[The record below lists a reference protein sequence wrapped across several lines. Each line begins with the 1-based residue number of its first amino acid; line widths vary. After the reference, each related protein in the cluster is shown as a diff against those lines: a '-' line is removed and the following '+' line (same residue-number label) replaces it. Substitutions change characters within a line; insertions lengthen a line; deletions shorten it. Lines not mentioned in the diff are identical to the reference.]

1 MREPFF
7 GSLEVNSL
15 ITDVQSLSDL
25 ELKAYLASLTTA
37 QRTDLVD
44 KGISDAIT
52 QVSASKATNYTNAS
66 NLLLG
71 ADNSVTSAAYYLL
84 RTQDLTNLATDLN
97 EVTTKQVTE
106 NTINKQLADRQYEIN
121 EWSNSNKL
129 DTLFFLQILFISLTL
144 TAVFLFLMK
153 NGFLPYYLFGL
164 FSFLT
169 VAFAVIVLI
178 YRARFTAVK
187 RDGRYWNKQKWG
199 QPSK

>member
-1 MREPFF
+1 MREPFID
-7 GSLEVNSL
+7 VNNL
-15 ITDVQSLSDL
+15 ITDLQSLSDL
-25 ELKAYLASLTTA
+25 VLKAYLGTLSTNQAAAFTSA
-37 QRTDLVD
+37 N
-44 KGISDAIT
+44 KDAAVAAVT
-52 QVSASKATNYTNAS
+52 ASKATNYTNAS
-66 NLLLG
+66 NKLLG

-84 RTQDLTNLATDLN
+84 RTQDLTNLASDVN

-144 TAVFLFLMK
+144 TAVFLFLMQ
-153 NGFLPYYLFGL
+153 NGLLPYYLFGL

>member
-1 MREPFF
+1 MREPFID
-7 GSLEVNSL
+7 VNNL
-15 ITDVQSLSDL
+15 ITDLQSLSDL
-25 ELKAYLASLTTA
+25 ELKAYLGTLSTNQAAAFTSA
-37 QRTDLVD
+37 N
-44 KGISDAIT
+44 KDAAVAAVT
-52 QVSASKATNYTNAS
+52 ASKATNYTNAS
-66 NLLLG
+66 NMLLG

-84 RTQDLTNLATDLN
+84 RTQDLTNLASDVN

-144 TAVFLFLMK
+144 TAVFLFLMQ
-153 NGFLPYYLFGL
+153 NGLLPYYLFGL

-187 RDGRYWNKQKWG
+187 RDGRYWNKQRWD

>member
-1 MREPFF
+1 MREPF
-7 GSLEVNSL
+7 LDVNTL
-15 ITDVQSLSDL
+15 ITDLQSLSDL
-25 ELKAYLASLTTA
+25 ELKAYLATLSTNQRTAFTQANITTA
-37 QRTDLVD
+37 INNVTNS
-44 KGISDAIT
+44 KKT
-52 QVSASKATNYTNAS
+52 NYNNASKM
-66 NLLLG
+66 LLG

-84 RTQDLTNLATDLN
+84 RTEDLTNLATDLN
-97 EVTTKQVTE
+97 NVTTKQVTE

-144 TAVFLFLMK
+144 TAVFLFLMQ

-187 RDGRYWNKQKWG
+187 RDGRYWNKQRWD

>member
-1 MREPFF
+1 MREPF
-7 GSLEVNSL
+7 LDVNDL
-15 ITDVQSLSDL
+15 ITDLQSLSDL
-25 ELKAYLASLTTA
+25 ELKAYLGTLSTNQAAAFTSA
-37 QRTDLVD
+37 N
-44 KGISDAIT
+44 KDAAVAAVT
-52 QVSASKATNYTNAS
+52 ASKATNYTNAS
-66 NLLLG
+66 NMLLG

-84 RTQDLTNLATDLN
+84 RTQDLTNLASDVN

-144 TAVFLFLMK
+144 TAVFLFLMQ
-153 NGFLPYYLFGL
+153 NGLLPYYLFGL

-187 RDGRYWNKQKWG
+187 RDGRYWNKQRWD

>member
-1 MREPFF
+1 MREPF
-7 GSLEVNSL
+7 LDVNSL
-15 ITDVQSLSDL
+15 ITDLQSLSDL
-25 ELKAYLASLTTA
+25 ELKAYLATLSTA
-37 QRTDLVD
+37 DRT
-44 KGISDAIT
+44 AFAQQNIT
-52 QVSASKATNYTNAS
+52 SAVNNVTNSKKTNYNNASKM
-66 NLLLG
+66 LLG

-84 RTQDLTNLATDLN
+84 RTEDLTNLATDLN
-97 EVTTKQVTE
+97 NVTTKQVTE

-144 TAVFLFLMK
+144 TAVFLFLMQ

-187 RDGRYWNKQKWG
+187 RDGRYWNKQRWD

>member
-1 MREPFF
+1 MREPFID
-7 GSLEVNSL
+7 VNAL
-15 ITDVQSLSDL
+15 IADVKSLSDL
-25 ELKAYLASLTTA
+25 ELKAYLATLSTA
-37 QRTDLVD
+37 ERTAFAQQN
-44 KGISDAIT
+44 ITSAINNVT
-52 QVSASKATNYTNAS
+52 NSKKTNYNNASKM
-66 NLLLG
+66 LLG

-84 RTQDLTNLATDLN
+84 RTEDLTNLATDLN
-97 EVTTKQVTE
+97 NVTTKQVTE

-144 TAVFLFLMK
+144 TAVFLFLMQ

-187 RDGRYWNKQKWG
+187 RDGRYWNKQRWD

>member
-1 MREPFF
+1 MREPF
-7 GSLEVNSL
+7 LDVNAL

-25 ELKAYLASLTTA
+25 ELKYYLTSLNDS
-37 QRTDLVD
+37 QRTAFINN
-44 KGISDAIT
+44 GITSAIDS
-52 QVSASKATNYTNAS
+52 VSASKATNYTNAS
-66 NLLLG
+66 KMLLG

-84 RTQDLTNLATDLN
+84 RTEDLTNLATDLN
-97 EVTTKQVTE
+97 DVATKQVTE

-153 NGFLPYYLFGL
+153 NGLLPYYLFGL

-187 RDGRYWNKQKWG
+187 RDGRYWNKQRWD

>member
-1 MREPFF
+1 MREPFID
-7 GSLEVNSL
+7 VNAL
-15 ITDVQSLSDL
+15 IADVKSLSDL
-25 ELKAYLASLTTA
+25 ELKAYLESL
-37 QRTDLVD
+37 
-44 KGISDAIT
+44 SDA
-52 QVSASKATNYTNAS
+52 QVTAFTNDNINSAVSSVTNSKKTNYNNASKM
-66 NLLLG
+66 LLG

-84 RTQDLTNLATDLN
+84 RTEDLTNLATDLN
-97 EVTTKQVTE
+97 NVTTKQVTE

-144 TAVFLFLMK
+144 TAVFLFLMQ

-187 RDGRYWNKQKWG
+187 RDGRYWNKQRWD

>member
-1 MREPFF
+1 MREPF
-7 GSLEVNSL
+7 LDVNAL

-25 ELKAYLASLTTA
+25 ELKYYLTSLNDS
-37 QRTDLVD
+37 QRTAFINN
-44 KGISDAIT
+44 GITSAIDS
-52 QVSASKATNYTNAS
+52 VSASKATNYTNAS
-66 NLLLG
+66 KMLLG

-84 RTQDLTNLATDLN
+84 RTEDLTNLATDLN
-97 EVTTKQVTE
+97 DVATKQVTE

-144 TAVFLFLMK
+144 TAVFLFLMQ
-153 NGFLPYYLFGL
+153 NGLLPYYLFGL

-187 RDGRYWNKQKWG
+187 RDGRYWNKQRWD

>member
-1 MREPFF
+1 MREPF
-7 GSLEVNSL
+7 LDVNTL
-15 ITDVQSLSDL
+15 ITDLQSLSDL
-25 ELKAYLASLTTA
+25 ELKAYLSTLSAADRSTFVQGNITTA
-37 QRTDLVD
+37 VNKVTD
-44 KGISDAIT
+44 
-52 QVSASKATNYTNAS
+52 SKATNYTNAS
-66 NLLLG
+66 KMLLG

-84 RTQDLTNLATDLN
+84 RTEDLTNLATDLN
-97 EVTTKQVTE
+97 NVTTKQVTE

-153 NGFLPYYLFGL
+153 NGLLPYYLFGL

>member
-1 MREPFF
+1 MREPF
-7 GSLEVNSL
+7 LDVNDL
-15 ITDVQSLSDL
+15 ITDLQSLSDL
-25 ELKAYLASLTTA
+25 ELKAYLSTLSANDRNTFVQGNITTA
-37 QRTDLVD
+37 VNKVTD
-44 KGISDAIT
+44 
-52 QVSASKATNYTNAS
+52 SKATNYTNAS
-66 NLLLG
+66 KMLLG

-84 RTQDLTNLATDLN
+84 RTEDLTNLATDLN
-97 EVTTKQVTE
+97 DVATKQVTE

-144 TAVFLFLMK
+144 TAVFLFLMQ
-153 NGFLPYYLFGL
+153 NGLLPYYLFGL

-187 RDGRYWNKQKWG
+187 RDGRYWNKQRWD

>member
-1 MREPFF
+1 MREPF
-7 GSLEVNSL
+7 LDVNTL
-15 ITDVQSLSDL
+15 ITDLQSLSDL
-25 ELKAYLASLTTA
+25 ELKAYLATLSTNERTAFAQANITTA
-37 QRTDLVD
+37 INNVTNS
-44 KGISDAIT
+44 KKT
-52 QVSASKATNYTNAS
+52 NYNNASKM
-66 NLLLG
+66 LLG

-84 RTQDLTNLATDLN
+84 RTEDLTNLATDLN
-97 EVTTKQVTE
+97 NVTTKQVTE

-144 TAVFLFLMK
+144 TAVFLFLMQ
-153 NGFLPYYLFGL
+153 NGFLPYYLCGL

-187 RDGRYWNKQKWG
+187 RDGRYWNKQRWD

>member
-1 MREPFF
+1 MREPFID
-7 GSLEVNSL
+7 VNNL
-15 ITDVQSLSDL
+15 ITDLQSLSDL
-25 ELKAYLASLTTA
+25 ELKAYLGTLSTNQAAAFTSA
-37 QRTDLVD
+37 N
-44 KGISDAIT
+44 KDAAVAAVT
-52 QVSASKATNYTNAS
+52 ASKATNYTNAS
-66 NLLLG
+66 NMLLG

-84 RTQDLTNLATDLN
+84 RTQDLTNLASDVN

-144 TAVFLFLMK
+144 TAVFLFLMQ
-153 NGFLPYYLFGL
+153 NGLLPYYLFGL

>member
-1 MREPFF
+1 MREPF
-7 GSLEVNSL
+7 LDVNAL

-25 ELKAYLASLTTA
+25 ELKYYLTSLNDS
-37 QRTDLVD
+37 QRTAFINN
-44 KGISDAIT
+44 GITSAIDS
-52 QVSASKATNYTNAS
+52 VSASKATNYTNAS
-66 NLLLG
+66 KMLLG

-84 RTQDLTNLATDLN
+84 RTEDLTNLATDLN
-97 EVTTKQVTE
+97 DVTTKKVTE

-144 TAVFLFLMK
+144 TAVFLFLMQ
-153 NGFLPYYLFGL
+153 NGLLPYYLFGL

-187 RDGRYWNKQKWG
+187 RDGRYWNKQRWD

>member
-1 MREPFF
+1 MREPFID
-7 GSLEVNSL
+7 VNNL
-15 ITDVQSLSDL
+15 ITDLQSLSDL
-25 ELKAYLASLTTA
+25 ELKAYLGTLSTNQAAAFTSA
-37 QRTDLVD
+37 N
-44 KGISDAIT
+44 KDAAVAAVT
-52 QVSASKATNYTNAS
+52 ASKATNYTNAS
-66 NLLLG
+66 NMLLG

-84 RTQDLTNLATDLN
+84 RTQDLTNLASDVN

-153 NGFLPYYLFGL
+153 NGLLPYYLFGL

-187 RDGRYWNKQKWG
+187 RDGRYWNKQRWD

>member
-1 MREPFF
+1 MREPF
-7 GSLEVNSL
+7 LDVNSL

-25 ELKAYLASLTTA
+25 ELKYYLTSLTPE
-37 QRTDLVD
+37 QRTTFINN
-44 KGISDAIT
+44 GITTAIDS
-52 QVSASKATNYTNAS
+52 VSASKATNYNNAS
-66 NLLLG
+66 KMLLG

-84 RTQDLTNLATDLN
+84 RTEDLTNLATDLN

-129 DTLFFLQILFISLTL
+129 DTLFFLQVLFISLTL
-144 TAVFLFLMK
+144 TAVFLFLMQ
-153 NGFLPYYLFGL
+153 NGLLPYYLFGL

>member
-1 MREPFF
+1 MREPF
-7 GSLEVNSL
+7 LDVNTL
-15 ITDVQSLSDL
+15 ITDLQSLSDL
-25 ELKAYLASLTTA
+25 ELKAYLATLSTA
-37 QRTDLVD
+37 ERTAFAQQN
-44 KGISDAIT
+44 ITSAINNVT
-52 QVSASKATNYTNAS
+52 NSKKTNYNNASKM
-66 NLLLG
+66 LLG

-84 RTQDLTNLATDLN
+84 RTEDLTNLATDLN
-97 EVTTKQVTE
+97 NVTTKQVTE

-144 TAVFLFLMK
+144 TAVFLFLMQ

-187 RDGRYWNKQKWG
+187 RDGRYWNKQRWD

>member
-1 MREPFF
+1 MREPF
-7 GSLEVNSL
+7 LDVNTL
-15 ITDVQSLSDL
+15 ITDLQSLSDL
-25 ELKAYLASLTTA
+25 ELKAYLSTLSAADRSTFVQGNITTA
-37 QRTDLVD
+37 VNKVTD
-44 KGISDAIT
+44 
-52 QVSASKATNYTNAS
+52 SKATNYTNAS
-66 NLLLG
+66 KMLLG

-84 RTQDLTNLATDLN
+84 RTEDLTNLATDLN
-97 EVTTKQVTE
+97 NVTTKQVTE

-144 TAVFLFLMK
+144 TAVFLFLMQ
-153 NGFLPYYLFGL
+153 NGLLPYYLFGL

>member
-1 MREPFF
+1 MREPF
-7 GSLEVNSL
+7 LDVNTL
-15 ITDVQSLSDL
+15 ITDLQSLSDL
-25 ELKAYLASLTTA
+25 ELKAYLSTLSAADRSTFVQGNITTA
-37 QRTDLVD
+37 VNKVTD
-44 KGISDAIT
+44 
-52 QVSASKATNYTNAS
+52 SKATNYTNAS
-66 NLLLG
+66 KMLLG

-84 RTQDLTNLATDLN
+84 RTEDLTNLATDLN
-97 EVTTKQVTE
+97 NVTTKQVTE

-129 DTLFFLQILFISLTL
+129 DTLFFLQVLFISLTL

-153 NGFLPYYLFGL
+153 NGLLPYYLFGL

>member
-1 MREPFF
+1 MREPF
-7 GSLEVNSL
+7 LDVNTL
-15 ITDVQSLSDL
+15 ITDLQSLSDL
-25 ELKAYLASLTTA
+25 ELKAYLATLSTAERTAFAQANITTA
-37 QRTDLVD
+37 INNVTNS
-44 KGISDAIT
+44 KKT
-52 QVSASKATNYTNAS
+52 NYNNASKM
-66 NLLLG
+66 LLG

-84 RTQDLTNLATDLN
+84 RTEDLTNLATDLN
-97 EVTTKQVTE
+97 NVTTKQVTE

-144 TAVFLFLMK
+144 TAVFLFLMQ

-187 RDGRYWNKQKWG
+187 RDGRYWNKQRWD

>member
-1 MREPFF
+1 MREPF
-7 GSLEVNSL
+7 LDVNTL
-15 ITDVQSLSDL
+15 LTDLQSLSDL
-25 ELKAYLASLTTA
+25 ELKAYLATLSTA
-37 QRTDLVD
+37 QRNAFVQSSIT
-44 KGISDAIT
+44 SAINNVT
-52 QVSASKATNYTNAS
+52 NSKATNYTNAS
-66 NLLLG
+66 NMLLG

-144 TAVFLFLMK
+144 TAVFLFLMQ
-153 NGFLPYYLFGL
+153 NGLLPYYLFGL

>member
-1 MREPFF
+1 MREPF
-7 GSLEVNSL
+7 LDVNDL
-15 ITDVQSLSDL
+15 ITDLQSLSDL
-25 ELKAYLASLTTA
+25 ELKAYLGTLSTNQAAAFTSA
-37 QRTDLVD
+37 N
-44 KGISDAIT
+44 KDAAVAAVT
-52 QVSASKATNYTNAS
+52 ASKAPNYTNAS
-66 NLLLG
+66 NMLLG

-84 RTQDLTNLATDLN
+84 RTQDLTNLASDVN

-144 TAVFLFLMK
+144 TAVFLFLMQ
-153 NGFLPYYLFGL
+153 NGLLPYYLFGL

-187 RDGRYWNKQKWG
+187 RDGRYWNKQRWD

>member
-1 MREPFF
+1 MREPFIN
-7 GSLEVNSL
+7 VNDL
-15 ITDVQSLSDL
+15 ILDVKSLSDL
-25 ELKAYLASLTTA
+25 ELKAYLESLSDSQVTA
-37 QRTDLVD
+37 FLEANKNAAVTAV
-44 KGISDAIT
+44 T
-52 QVSASKATNYTNAS
+52 ASKATNYTNAS
-66 NLLLG
+66 NMLLG

-84 RTQDLTNLATDLN
+84 RTEDLTNLATDLN
-97 EVTTKQVTE
+97 DVTSKQVKE

-129 DTLFFLQILFISLTL
+129 DTLFFLQVLFISLTL

-153 NGFLPYYLFGL
+153 NGLLPYYLFGL